1 MRGEAVRAGT
11 PIGGVGDA
19 TNPVTGTPMTEDG
32 HRWSV
37 QCTNAAGR
45 FFEYGI
51 GIPAGE
57 TPVDPVTVR
66 NSAVASLAMPA
77 PAMAANPPLDDPDRF
92 SVVRIPTWF
101 WIADPWEPITSTAS
115 DGGITVTVTATPIS
129 VTWDPGDGSASVV
142 CDDAGVAWQP
152 GLGDDDTD
160 CSYTYTQSSAG
171 EADDAYRLSATVAW
185 DLTWTINGIDQG
197 RFATYEPTTTV
208 DHRVGE
214 IQSVGSG

>member
-1 MRGEAVRAGT
+1 MGVDVHGGDYTKAAERAVSDAIRHSSLNFFAAAGKERDDMQIEAV
-11 PIGGVGDA
+11 I
-19 TNPVTGTPMTEDG
+19 
-32 HRWSV
+32 
-37 QCTNAAGR
+37 
-45 FFEYGI
+45 
-51 GIPAGE
+51 
-57 TPVDPVTVR
+57 
-66 NSAVASLAMPA
+66 AVA
-77 PAMAANPPLDDPDRF
+77 DPDALDHD
-92 SVVRIPTWF
+92 RIKAQLPY
-101 WIADPWEPITSTAS
+101 
-115 DGGITVTVTATPIS
+115 GTVTVTATPIS